1 MDAQAW
7 RIAELV
13 VEACGLIDRAD
24 GTHPSGPAAHDLEHL
39 RHLLVVL
46 SRETADAE
54 SSDAACSVVADIDRA
69 LTTLDAHRT
78 DRAA

>member
-13 VEACGLIDRAD
+13 VEACGLIDAAD
-24 GTHPSGPAAHDLEHL
+24 GPGDLEHL

-46 SRETADAE
+46 SRETIDVEAA
-54 SSDAACSVVADIDRA
+54 DAACSVIADIDRA
-69 LTTLDAHRT
+69 LAGMGAHRT

>member
-13 VEACGLIDRAD
+13 VEACGLIDAAD
-24 GTHPSGPAAHDLEHL
+24 GVEDLEHL

-46 SRETADAE
+46 SRETSDAE
-54 SSDAACSVVADIDRA
+54 ASEAACSVIADIDRA
-69 LTTLDAHRT
+69 LAELDARRT